1 MKHVILPDD
10 VRRSLAFYLAME
22 EFVAREIEGEAFFV
36 WRVEPTVI
44 FGRNQVLENEV
55 NLEYCREHGVD
66 IVRRKSGGGCVY
78 SDLGNIMVS
87 YISRRGD
94 VSEVFDRYM
103 TALTEALRALGVP
116 AEKSG
121 RNDILVEGRKISGN
135 AFHQLPDRS
144 IVHGTLLYSTDLEA
158 LTEAIRPPVEKLQ
171 RHGVKSVRQRV
182 MNLSEYVALMT
193 EPDDALKSP
202 ESLEEYLVRYFTDG
216 EIHLDENDLGV
227 IARSEATWQ
236 SVDMVLALGGGAV
249 MTAECA
255 EIVHSDTICIY
266 LKASVETLM
275 EHLSGQTDG
284 RPMLGDSDL
293 RTRIE
298 DLMALRSDT
307 YEKTAHII
315 IDTDGKPIEAVASE
329 IISIIREEQFCTN

>member
-87 YISRRGD
+87 YVSRRGD

-121 RNDILVEGRKISGN
+121 RNDILVEGRKVSGN

-171 RHGVKSVRQRV
+171 RHGVESVRQRV

-193 EPDDALKSP
+193 DPDDALKSP
-202 ESLEEYLVRYFTDG
+202 EALEKYLVRYFTDG

-236 SVDMVLALGGGAV
+236 SV
-249 MTAECA
+249 
-255 EIVHSDTICIY
+255 
-266 LKASVETLM
+266 
-275 EHLSGQTDG
+275 
-284 RPMLGDSDL
+284 
-293 RTRIE
+293 
-298 DLMALRSDT
+298 
-307 YEKTAHII
+307 
-315 IDTDGKPIEAVASE
+315 
-329 IISIIREEQFCTN
+329 

>member
-55 NLEYCREHGVD
+55 NLEYCRKHGVD
-66 IVRRKSGGGCVY
+66 VVRRKSGGGCVY

-87 YISRRGD
+87 YVSRRGD
-94 VSEVFDRYM
+94 VFEVFDRYM

-121 RNDILVEGRKISGN
+121 RNDILVEGRKVSGN

-158 LTEAIRPPVEKLQ
+158 LTEAMQ
-171 RHGVKSVRQRV
+171 RHGVESVRQRV
-182 MNLSEYVALMT
+182 MNLSEYVASMT

-202 ESLEEYLVRYFTDG
+202 EALEEYLVRYFTDG

-227 IARSEATWQ
+227 IARIEATWQ
-236 SVDMVLALGGGAV
+236 SV
-249 MTAECA
+249 
-255 EIVHSDTICIY
+255 
-266 LKASVETLM
+266 
-275 EHLSGQTDG
+275 
-284 RPMLGDSDL
+284 
-293 RTRIE
+293 
-298 DLMALRSDT
+298 
-307 YEKTAHII
+307 
-315 IDTDGKPIEAVASE
+315 
-329 IISIIREEQFCTN
+329 

>member
-22 EFVAREIEGEAFFV
+22 EFVAWDIEGEAFFV

-44 FGRNQVLENEV
+44 YGRNQVLENEV

-87 YISRRGD
+87 YVSRRGD

-121 RNDILVEGRKISGN
+121 RNDILVEGRKVSGN

-158 LTEAIRPPVEKLQ
+158 LTEAIRPPVEKLH
-171 RHGVKSVRQRV
+171 RHGGESVRQRV

-202 ESLEEYLVRYFTDG
+202 EALVKYLVGYFTDG
-216 EIHLDENDLGV
+216 DILLDENDLGV

-236 SVDMVLALGGGAV
+236 SV
-249 MTAECA
+249 
-255 EIVHSDTICIY
+255 
-266 LKASVETLM
+266 
-275 EHLSGQTDG
+275 
-284 RPMLGDSDL
+284 
-293 RTRIE
+293 
-298 DLMALRSDT
+298 
-307 YEKTAHII
+307 
-315 IDTDGKPIEAVASE
+315 
-329 IISIIREEQFCTN
+329 